1 MAEGVEDEH
10 ELAALRAQGCH
21 VFQGFLFSTPMTPE
35 EVAAAGFGIRCKLGH
50 YPLIGT

>member
-1 MAEGVEDEH
+1 VEDEH